1 MLSGENEGASFGDYW
16 KPNDT
21 RPIHLKEAEAAL
33 KALESLEKEIQ
44 NYRVDLLADNQAVK
58 CAWQNQGGKDN
69 QLNGIM
75 KRIDKTRFLE
85 EY

>member
-16 KPNDT
+16 KPKDT

-75 KRIDKTRFLE
+75 KRIDKTRF
-85 EY
+85 